1 MTKGF
6 DATRERHAAD
16 EAEFQPRRRRLDDVP
31 LAESP
36 TLTGP
41 LPK

>member
-6 DATRERHAAD
+6 DATRETHAAD
-16 EAEFQPRRRRLDDVP
+16 EAEFQPSRRRLGVP
-31 LAESP
+31 RAESP

>member
-6 DATRERHAAD
+6 DAIRERHAAD
-16 EAEFQPRRRRLDDVP
+16 EAEFQPRRRRLDVP